1 MSPDHSRRIG
11 DLARMFGITARTIRY
26 YEELGLI
33 EPKNRDEGEHR
44 RYSDRN
50 VIRLKRVQQ
59 LKDYGLSLAEISELF
74 VLARNDRS
82 GESAR
87 AVLTAKYRERREE
100 AQRRKESLERYI
112 EDLSWHIEQ
121 LERTSGFFDCPGA
134 ACAACLWAERCD
146 VRSLLDTGKA

>member
-1 MSPDHSRRIG
+1 MVSDQSFRIG
-11 DLARMFGITARTIRY
+11 DLSRMFGITCRTVRY

-50 VIRLKRVQQ
+50 VIRLKRIQQ
-59 LKDYGLSLAEISELF
+59 LKDYGLTLSEISDLF
-74 VLARNDRS
+74 TLARNDRS

-87 AVLTAKYRERREE
+87 KSLAVKYRDRMEE
-100 AQRRKESLERYI
+100 AKRKKESLERYI

-121 LERTSGFFDCPGA
+121 LERTPNFFECPGA
-134 ACAACLWAERCD
+134 SCASCRWADRCD
-146 VRSLLDTGKA
+146 MRSILDRERE